1 MTNRYL
7 SWDIEIYHPIPAGA
21 TDWKTHMPLGVSC
34 AATLASDES
43 DPILWHAADKSKPM
57 SAADLDAMIEYLA
70 HCVEDRGYTIVTHN
84 GTSFDWWLV
93 ALESNSFAECARL
106 ALKSIDTMFHFF
118 CIKGYRIGLDA
129 IAKGCRL
136 PGKIEGMNGA
146 LAPELWQAGEYQRV
160 LDYVAQD
167 VRATLAVVQAVEAQK
182 GFAWT
187 AKSGRLNSVSIH
199 KWLTVEDALKL
210 PLPDTSWMDTPID
223 RNEFT
228 QWLSV

>member
-1 MTNRYL
+1 MGFSLR
-7 SWDIEIYHPIPAGA
+7 D
-21 TDWKTHMPLGVSC
+21 
-34 AATLASDES
+34 
-43 DPILWHAADKSKPM
+43 
-57 SAADLDAMIEYLA
+57 
-70 HCVEDRGYTIVTHN
+70 
-84 GTSFDWWLV
+84 
-93 ALESNSFAECARL
+93 
-106 ALKSIDTMFHFF
+106 HFF

-182 GFAWT
+182 GFAWM